1 MLRIRSLGEPISGSI
16 TKAAKPYETTI
27 RNAFTAVAPEL
38 QSVNAYRYA
47 NNITGGI
54 QEFMESLLFQ
64 HYLATQTLLSYEES
78 EVTMNELVAEQE
90 AVEGEDRKGKPQINL
105 TPEDYI
111 LGVYDM
117 TGELMRFSIT
127 AMATTGNLPSGSRET
142 DQDVDMAESGAD
154 ASTRKASQ
162 RTALSDIRE
171 IEARLQ
177 ALDVEYGSRFH
188 RDAESKAKVL
198 HQCVEKVERA
208 LYGLVVRG
216 SERPKGWVPDEAGGG
231 RQGPEEIES
240 Y

>member
-1 MLRIRSLGEPISGSI
+1 MIQSS
-16 TKAAKPYETTI
+16 
-27 RNAFTAVAPEL
+27 FTAVAPEL
-38 QSVNAYRYA
+38 QSINANRYA

-54 QEFMESLLFQ
+54 QEYMESLLFQ
-64 HYLATQTLLSYEES
+64 HYLATQTLLSYEKAS
-78 EVTMNELVAEQE
+78 IAMNNLIVKQE
-90 AVEGEDRKGKPQINL
+90 TDEHKGGKPHINL

-117 TGELMRFSIT
+117 TGELMRFAIT
-127 AMATTGNLPSGSRET
+127 AMATTGSLPSSSRRN
-142 DQDVDMAESGAD
+142 DGDVDMGDTETVS
-154 ASTRKASQ
+154 SQQNSQ

-171 IEARLQ
+171 INDRLQ

-198 HQCVEKVERA
+198 QQSVEKVERA

-216 SERPKGWVPDEAGGG
+216 SERPKGWMPDVREDVGGGGGG
-231 RQGPEEIES
+231 RRGLEEVES